1 MKKLFVLFLMSVFIF
16 PSSFAQ
22 DRAAEK
28 WRDKNWKPKKGK
40 YFFNKVYTW
49 EYRSDL
55 AEFEEERNGE
65 FSIYVD
71 EKSGTFLLTP
81 ESYIFSGP
89 MTDFI
94 IADQKGTY
102 IVAYTEEFGEK
113 TYEVFTPEAFKLAKA
128 DMDSTNSRFK
138 DWMKPIHKTAD
149 FGGNDYGWPVFKGE
163 EYALVFPEMPEDST
177 FFHLGQ
183 GKYSFLP
190 IYIVNDLETEAKL
203 PYPYNYSPFIPEN
216 LMVLREFREYQ
227 GWTNQIQLKSLSDTE
242 YYIDLKAYTKIKSIL
257 YDE

>member
-1 MKKLFVLFLMSVFIF
+1 MKKLFVLFLMTVFII
-16 PSSFAQ
+16 PATFAQ

-28 WRDKNWKPKKGK
+28 WRNKNWSPKKGK

-49 EYRSDL
+49 EYRNDL
-55 AEFEEERNGE
+55 AEFEEERTGE
-65 FSIYVD
+65 FSVYVD
-71 EKSGTFLLTP
+71 EKSGTFLFTP

-113 TYEVFTPEAFKLAKA
+113 TYEVFTPEVFRLAKA
-128 DMDSTNSRFK
+128 DMDSVSVRFEEL
-138 DWMKPIHKTAD
+138 MKPLGNTEM
-149 FGGNDYGWPVFKGE
+149 FGQNDYGWPVFTGE

-177 FFHLGQ
+177 FFHLNPSS
-183 GKYSFLP
+183 YSFLP
-190 IYIVNDLETEAKL
+190 VYIVNDLEIEAKL
-203 PYPYNYSPFIPEN
+203 PYAYNYSAFIPDRF
-216 LMVLREFREYQ
+216 MVLKEFREYQ
-227 GWTNQIQLKSLSDTE
+227 GWTNQIKLKSLSDTE
-242 YYIDLKAYTKIKSIL
+242 YYIDLKTYTKIKSVL